1 MAKLTGPMVGDM
13 KDTGRMVSSMVS
25 ESITANK
32 KRRSMEAGR
41 QVREWNGSMQMSSK
55 RERQQ

>member
-1 MAKLTGPMVGDM
+1 
-13 KDTGRMVSSMVS
+13 MVSSTVS

-32 KRRSMEAGR
+32 KRRNMEAGS
-41 QVREWNGSMQMSSK
+41 QAREWNGSMQMSSK

>member
-1 MAKLTGPMVGDM
+1 MAKLTGPMVGDT
-13 KDTGRMVSSMVS
+13 KDTGRMVSSTVL

-32 KRRSMEAGR
+32 KRRNTEAGR
-41 QVREWNGSMQMSSK
+41 QAREWNGSMQMNSK